1 MAHEFNRDGRP
12 WILLRGLGREARHWG
27 EFPQTLRDALH
38 GVKVLTP
45 DLPGNG
51 LRWRETSASSIAG
64 QCDSLRAAL
73 TDVLAQGAVNVLA
86 ISLGGMVAIDW
97 AHRYPQEVARLALVN
112 TSLASVAPFWRR
124 LRWRNYPALL
134 SLPLQ
139 RTAARER
146 RILQLTSNL
155 PARRAAA
162 LPHWLTWQHGAPVSR
177 GNLLRQL
184 YAAGSYRAPARWPAC
199 PALILASEQD
209 RLVDPYCSARLAS
222 LTGWPI
228 VQHGEAGHDIPLDD
242 PQWLALQIA
251 QWCK

>member
-1 MAHEFNRDGRP
+1 
-12 WILLRGLGREARHWG
+12 LLRGLGREARHWG
-27 EFPQTLRDALH
+27 EFPQILRDTLH
-38 GVKVLTP
+38 GAKVLAP

-51 LRWRETSASSIAG
+51 LRWREASAGSIAG

-73 TDVLAQGAVNVLA
+73 ADVLAQGAVNVLA

-112 TSLASVAPFWRR
+112 TSLAGVAPFWRR
-124 LRWRNYPALL
+124 LCWRNYPALL
-134 SLPLQ
+134 RLPLHG
-139 RTAARER
+139 TAAREQC
-146 RILQLTSNL
+146 ILQLTSNL

-162 LPHWLTWQHGAPVSR
+162 LPHWLAWQREAPVSR

-184 YAAGSYRAPARWPAC
+184 YAAGSYRAPMQWPAC

-209 RLVDPYCSARLAS
+209 RLVDPYCSVRLAR

-228 VQHGEAGHDIPLDD
+228 ALHPEAGHDMPLDD
-242 PQWLALQIA
+242 PQWLARHIA